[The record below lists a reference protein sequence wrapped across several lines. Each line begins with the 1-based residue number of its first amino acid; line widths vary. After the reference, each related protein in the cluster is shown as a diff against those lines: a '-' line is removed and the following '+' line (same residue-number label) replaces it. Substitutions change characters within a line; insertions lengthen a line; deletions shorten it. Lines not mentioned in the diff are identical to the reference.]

1 MVFTKRA
8 CLRAGEKDIGCVGS
22 CLESKQAR
30 LALVWMPCSLPE
42 LSPGAP
48 LSSKSPKFTVL
59 SGARYPSRVFRNMQQ
74 SPLSSR
80 ITEFSEILYSFRCS
94 AI

>member
-59 SGARYPSRVFRNMQQ
+59 SGARYPSRVHCY
-74 SPLSSR
+74 
-80 ITEFSEILYSFRCS
+80 I
-94 AI
+94 